1 MARVVSRSI
10 VRIEIMLK
18 IKFFLIVICLVTP
31 LVTLGQNGEI
41 KATLKFENAT
51 LEQVI
56 KDIEVAYSRPLSYSS
71 NALPLEQRVTC
82 HIKNGTIYEVLNQV
96 GNQLPI
102 GYRIVNNQIVL
113 RYIELKQTVRGTVV
127 DQASQQ
133 PVIGATIII
142 MNGESLL
149 GSATDV
155 DGKFKVENVPVGRRT
170 VKVTNVG
177 YEDRIIP
184 SVLVGTGK
192 EVVLNIDLVESVTQ
206 IDEITIVDEGIS
218 SLPVNEM
225 AMVSSRSFT
234 VEETKRF
241 PASVGDPLRLASSFA
256 GVVSSD
262 DESNEIVVRGNTPRG
277 ILWKLEG
284 VEIPSP
290 NHFSSEGTSSGG
302 ISMFSTQV
310 ISRSDFF
317 TGAFAPEYGNAT
329 SGVFDIHLRNGNNE
343 KSENTVQLG
352 FLGADIASEG
362 PFVPGKQS
370 SYLFNYRYSTLA
382 ILSKLGLEIQDE
394 GETNVFQDLS
404 LKLNFPTRTAGTF
417 SVFGLGGLSSA
428 KQQLNLELDQ
438 EDYNLGLLG
447 LSHQINIGTTGFLRT
462 TLSMTGTQLKDNFV
476 FSPDQNYHELKQ
488 LNKSYSR
495 ASFLFN
501 KKFNSRNLLE
511 TGVTITQLSY
521 NFSGKYLNQANTP
534 PYNEFDTFE
543 DEGKS
548 GTEQAYVS
556 WKFRVTDDLS
566 LVNGLHAL
574 RFDLNGETSVEP
586 RSSLKWQFKPDKSL
600 FAGYG
605 LHSRIESLE
614 YYFGNFLE
622 ADGATVD
629 YNRNLGFSKSN
640 HYVAGFDWQIN
651 DQVYFRSEVYYQNLF
666 NIPVIADSSRS
677 FISVLNLTDGYT
689 PLPLVNK
696 GTGKNYG
703 IELTFERKFAD
714 SYYYLINTSIYESKY
729 KTLDGVE
736 RDTRYN
742 GNFVV
747 NALAGKE
754 YKVGMNGRN
763 NIFGMSAKLNYAGNK
778 RYTPISIAESQKQN
792 REVRLEEYAYSERYP
807 DHFRLDV
814 QFSFR
819 KNRARTTSELR
830 LDIQNL
836 TNRKNILGDFYRPG
850 GIGQVEGLGLI
861 PVLSYRLEF

>member
-1 MARVVSRSI
+1 MAI
-10 VRIEIMLK
+10 
-18 IKFFLIVICLVTP
+18 FFFATEFAA
-31 LVTLGQNGEI
+31 LGQGGDVR
-41 KATLKFENAT
+41 ATLHFENAT

-56 KDIEVAYSRPLSYSS
+56 RDIETSYSKTLSYSN
-71 NALPLEQRVTC
+71 NALPLGQRVTC
-82 HIKNGTIYEVLNQV
+82 HIKNGTIYEALNQI
-96 GNQLPI
+96 GDQLPI

-113 RYIELKQTVRGTVV
+113 RYVELKQTVRGTVV

-133 PVIGATIII
+133 PVIGATVMIL
-142 MNGESLL
+142 NGTSLL
-149 GSATDV
+149 GDATDV
-155 DGKFKVENVPVGRRT
+155 DGKFKIENVPVGRRT
-170 VKVTNVG
+170 IKVTYVG

-184 SVLVGTGK
+184 SVLIGTGK

-206 IDEITIVDEGIS
+206 IEEVVITDEGIS

-225 AMVSSRSFT
+225 ATVSSRSFT

-262 DESNEIVVRGNTPRG
+262 DEGNEIVVRGNTPRG

-290 NHFSSEGTSSGG
+290 NHFSSEGASSGG

-329 SGVFDIHLRNGNNE
+329 SGVFDIHLRTGNNE
-343 KSENTVQLG
+343 KSENTIQLG

-362 PFVPGKQS
+362 PFVPGKRS

-382 ILSKLGLEIQDE
+382 ILNKLGLEIQDE
-394 GETNVFQDLS
+394 GETNIFQDLS
-404 LKLNFPTRTAGTF
+404 LKLNFPTQTAGTF

-447 LSHQINIGTTGFLRT
+447 LSHQINLGSSGFLRS
-462 TLSMTGTQLKDNFV
+462 TLSMTGTRLKDNFV
-476 FSPDQNYHELKQ
+476 FSPDRDYHDLKQ
-488 LNKSYSR
+488 LNKSYAR

-534 PYNEFDTFE
+534 PYNEFDTFK

-556 WKFRVTDDLS
+556 WKFRISDNLS

-586 RSSLKWQFKPDKSL
+586 RSSLKWQFNPDKSL

-614 YYFGNFLE
+614 YYLGNFVGT
-622 ADGATVD
+622 DGVTVD
-629 YNRNLGFSKSN
+629 YNRQLGFSKSN
-640 HYVAGFDWQIN
+640 HFVAGFDWQI
-651 DQVYFRSEVYYQNLF
+651 DDRVYFRSEIYYQHLF
-666 NIPVIADSSRS
+666 NVPVIADPSRS
-677 FISVLNLTDGYT
+677 FVSVLNLSDGYT

-703 IELTFERKFAD
+703 IEFTAERKFAN

-729 KTLDGVE
+729 RAMDGVL

-742 GNFVV
+742 GNFAF
-747 NALAGKE
+747 NGLFGKE

-792 REVRLEEYAYSERYP
+792 REIRLEEYAYSKRYP
-807 DHFRLDV
+807 DHFRLDI
-814 QFSFR
+814 QLSFR

-836 TNRKNILGDFYRPG
+836 TNRKNVIGDFYSPG
-850 GIGQVEGLGLI
+850 GISQEGGLGLI